1 MNSSGCVGLRGLK
14 KVQDKPLLSVEKI
27 AVRLR
32 EKRFLSNISWSIG
45 QGEQWAIL
53 GPNGS
58 GKSTLAKAI
67 LGRVPVVHGEVKYCF
82 SDNDGTDLSEN
93 LSKIGYV
100 SPDDYRDLIQR
111 NLLEDCFRDFS
122 GRIGEFTAARS
133 LLLEGLNPRK
143 GRPRDVEKAL
153 EVANR
158 MGISHLLERPV
169 EALSIGESRKFLI
182 ARALVREPKLLI
194 LDKPFD
200 GLDQKS
206 KQSFERIIRQLIKD
220 GICLLLITN
229 RTEEI
234 LQPVTHVLVMQNGNI
249 VASGRKRDILGHDK
263 LSELAIDDSQE
274 IEVDEDLYQSIRE
287 AREKMVSGTRR
298 KSSPTPERLLE
309 MNGVTVKYDRVVVLD
324 NLTWTIK
331 RGENWAILGP
341 NGAGKSTLLKLI
353 FGDNQQAYSNDI
365 VLLGEKRGSGST
377 IWDIKKHI
385 GVVSTDLQARYKSE
399 TKVFDVICSGFHDSV
414 GLYRRCSE
422 PEEKVAYSWLKLA
435 RLDAFASE
443 RFDQLSY
450 GQRQLI
456 LILRAMVKNP
466 VLLILDEPCDGLDHR
481 NRSTV
486 LKLINFIGNHTGSTV
501 IITTHREDEIP
512 ECVQNVLRL
521 RRGKVIERGSEH
533 QSGMA

>member
-1 MNSSGCVGLRGLK
+1 MQG
-14 KVQDKPLLSVEKI
+14 KPLLSVEKI

-67 LGRVPVVHGEVKYCF
+67 LGRVPIVHGEVQYYF
-82 SDNDGTDLSEN
+82 SNNGGADLSEN
-93 LSKIGYV
+93 LAQIGYV

-111 NLLEDCFRDFS
+111 NLLEDTFREFS
-122 GRIGEFTAARS
+122 GRIGEFSPARTLFCEGRNNPEKLGPEEAKK
-133 LLLEGLNPRK
+133 LLQM
-143 GRPRDVEKAL
+143 AH
-153 EVANR
+153 R
-158 MGISHLLERPV
+158 MGIAQLLETPV

-182 ARALVREPKLLI
+182 ARALLREPKLLI

-206 KQSFERIIRQLIKD
+206 KQSFEKIIRQLIKD
-220 GICLLLITN
+220 GICLILISN
-229 RTEEI
+229 RAEEI
-234 LQPVTHVLVMQNGNI
+234 LPPFTHILVMQEGRI
-249 VASGRKRDILGHDK
+249 VASGKKRDVLGKGK
-263 LSELAIDDSQE
+263 LSKLAIDDSRE
-274 IEVDEDLYQSIRE
+274 IEIDEDLYGSIRE
-287 AREKMVSGTRR
+287 ASEAMVSGTAREL
-298 KSSPTPERLLE
+298 SSAREILLE
-309 MNGVTVKYDRVVVLD
+309 MNGVTVKYNRVVVLD
-324 NLTWTIK
+324 NLSWTIK
-331 RGENWAILGP
+331 RGENWVVLGP

-353 FGDNQQAYSNDI
+353 LGDNQQAYSNDI

>member
-1 MNSSGCVGLRGLK
+1 
-14 KVQDKPLLSVEKI
+14 VQDKPLLSVENI
-27 AVRLR
+27 TVRLR

-58 GKSTLAKAI
+58 GKSTLVKAI
-67 LGRVPVVHGEVKYCF
+67 LGRVPVVHGEVKYSF
-82 SDNDGTDLSEN
+82 SDKDGADLSEN
-93 LSKIGYV
+93 LSQIGYV

-111 NLLEDCFRDFS
+111 SMLEDSFRDFS
-122 GRIGEFTAARS
+122 GKIGEFTPAGT
-133 LLLEGLNPRK
+133 LLFEGLNQ
-143 GRPRDVEKAL
+143 EKAGPIQAKKIL
-153 EVANR
+153 EVAHR

-182 ARALVREPKLLI
+182 ARALLREPKLLI

-206 KQSFERIIRQLIKD
+206 KRSLEKIIRQLIKD

-234 LQPVTHVLVMQNGNI
+234 LQPVTHVLVMQDGSI
-249 VASGRKRDILGHDK
+249 VASGKKRDILEDDK
-263 LSELAIDDSQE
+263 LSELALDDSGE
-274 IEVDEDLYQSIRE
+274 IDEDLYQSVRE
-287 AREKMVSGTRR
+287 AREEMVSAAVRE
-298 KSSPTPERLLE
+298 SSPTPEKLLE

-324 NLTWTIK
+324 NLSWVIK

-353 FGDNQQAYSNDI
+353 LGDNQQAYSNDI
-365 VLLGEKRGSGST
+365 ALLGEKRGSGST
-377 IWDIKKHI
+377 IWDTKKHI
-385 GVVSTDLQARYKSE
+385 GVVSTELQARYKAE
-399 TKVFDVICSGFHDSV
+399 TKVFDVLCSGFYDSI

-422 PEEKVAYSWLKLA
+422 LEKKIAYSWLKLA
-435 RLDAFASE
+435 KLEAFAFE

-450 GQRQLI
+450 GQRQLA

-466 VLLILDEPCDGLDHR
+466 VLLILDEPCDGLDYR
-481 NRSTV
+481 NRATV
-486 LKLINFIGNHTGSTV
+486 LKLINFIGNNTGSTV
-501 IITTHREDEIP
+501 IVTTHREDEIP
-512 ECVQNVLRL
+512 ECVQNVLWL
-521 RRGKVIERGSEH
+521 RRGKVIEICRRTPESACEAVNSFGLSDERL
-533 QSGMA
+533 